1 MSSLVFR
8 AAAAALLCCGLGALA
23 QEAPVE
29 VSGAWVR
36 ATVPGQGGTGA
47 YMTLQAPQDL
57 QLVGVS
63 TPVAGV
69 AEVHEMKLEGNT
81 MHMSAIPALAL
92 PAHQRVALAPGGYH
106 LMLMDLKQA
115 LAAGSTVALTLRL
128 TDAKGAQFTRTLQ
141 VPVRTGASAGTT
153 PPGAMQ
159 HAGSHR

>member
-8 AAAAALLCCGLGALA
+8 AAAAALLCCGLGAFA
-23 QEAPVE
+23 QEAPVK

-36 ATVPGQGGTGA
+36 ATVPGQSGTGA

-57 QLVGVS
+57 ELVGVS

-81 MHMSAIPALAL
+81 MHMSAVAGLAL

-106 LMLMDLKQA
+106 LMLMDLKQP

-128 TDAKGAQFTRTLQ
+128 TDAKGAQLTRTLQ
-141 VPVRTGASAGTT
+141 VPVRTSAPAGTT
-153 PPGAMQ
+153 SAGAMRHDGSQ
-159 HAGSHR
+159 H